1 MKILSG
7 KFNAPR
13 QQTLMNTNSTTRL
26 RALTRIIPVGVLLI
40 AGPAT
45 VSATDAQEFGFDE
58 PVFIEK
64 TGKSILAQHKRLT
77 GARPLH
83 TDEAEII

>member
-7 KFNAPR
+7 KFNDPR
-13 QQTLMNTNSTTRL
+13 RQTLMNTHSTTRF

-40 AGPAT
+40 AGPAA
-45 VSATDAQEFGFDE
+45 VSATDAEEFGFDE

-64 TGKSILAQHKRLT
+64 TGKSTLAQHKCLT
-77 GARPLH
+77 
-83 TDEAEII
+83 